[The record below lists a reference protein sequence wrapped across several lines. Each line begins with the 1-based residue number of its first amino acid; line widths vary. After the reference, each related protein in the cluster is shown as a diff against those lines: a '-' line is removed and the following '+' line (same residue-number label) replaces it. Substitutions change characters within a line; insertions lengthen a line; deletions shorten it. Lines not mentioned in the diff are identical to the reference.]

1 METPKIQLG
10 YLESISQVLAL
21 KLENLAT
28 ERYAIWQLLKQ
39 ADEGT
44 FYQLAPHLF
53 VTTNF
58 VTTNQE
64 DPLVVSE
71 LDATPEGYLLFKEL
85 VEEET
90 GWF

>member
-21 KLENLAT
+21 KLENLVT
-28 ERYAIWQLLKQ
+28 ERYAIWQLFKQ

-53 VTTNF
+53 VTTN
-58 VTTNQE
+58 QD
-64 DPLVVSE
+64 DPMVVSE

-85 VEEET
+85 VEEEA

>member
-21 KLENLAT
+21 KPENLAT
-28 ERYAIWQLLKQ
+28 ERYAIWQLFQQ

-44 FYQLAPHLF
+44 FYQLASHLF
-53 VTTNF
+53 VTTS
-58 VTTNQE
+58 QE
-64 DPLVVSE
+64 DPIVVSE

-85 VEEET
+85 VEEERVCL
-90 GWF
+90 

>member
-1 METPKIQLG
+1 MDTTKTQLG

-21 KLENLAT
+21 KPENLAI
-28 ERYAIWQLLKQ
+28 ERYAIWQLLRQ
-39 ADEGT
+39 ADEET

-53 VTTNF
+53 VTM
-58 VTTNQE
+58 NQE

-85 VEEET
+85 VEEERVCL
-90 GWF
+90 

>member
-21 KLENLAT
+21 KLENLVT
-28 ERYAIWQLLKQ
+28 ERYAIWQLFKQ

-53 VTTNF
+53 VTTN
-58 VTTNQE
+58 QE
-64 DPLVVSE
+64 DPMVVSE

-85 VEEET
+85 VEEEAE
-90 GWF
+90 WF

>member
-1 METPKIQLG
+1 METPKTQLG

-28 ERYAIWQLLKQ
+28 ERYAIWQLFKQ

-53 VTTNF
+53 VTTN
-58 VTTNQE
+58 QE
-64 DPLVVSE
+64 DPMVVSE
-71 LDATPEGYLLFKEL
+71 LDATHEDYLLFREL

>member
-28 ERYAIWQLLKQ
+28 ERYAIWQLFKQ
-39 ADEGT
+39 ADEET
-44 FYQLAPHLF
+44 FYQLAPNLF
-53 VTTNF
+53 VTTS
-58 VTTNQE
+58 QE
-64 DPLVVSE
+64 DPIVVSE

-85 VEEET
+85 VEEEA

>member
-1 METPKIQLG
+1 MDTTKTQLG

-21 KLENLAT
+21 KPENLAI
-28 ERYAIWQLLKQ
+28 ERYAIWQLLRQ
-39 ADEGT
+39 ADEET

-53 VTTNF
+53 VTM
-58 VTTNQE
+58 NQE

-85 VEEET
+85 VEEERVC
-90 GWF
+90 

>member
-21 KLENLAT
+21 KLENLAI
-28 ERYAIWQLLKQ
+28 ERYAIWQLFKQ
-39 ADEGT
+39 ADEET

-53 VTTNF
+53 VT
-58 VTTNQE
+58 VSQE
-64 DPLVVSE
+64 DPIVVSE

-85 VEEET
+85 VEEERVCL
-90 GWF
+90 

>member
-1 METPKIQLG
+1 METPKTQLG

-28 ERYAIWQLLKQ
+28 ERYAIWQLFKQ
-39 ADEGT
+39 TDEET

-53 VTTNF
+53 VTTNQGNP
-58 VTTNQE
+58 V
-64 DPLVVSE
+64 VVSE

-85 VEEET
+85 VEEEA

>member
-28 ERYAIWQLLKQ
+28 KRYAIWWLFKQ

-53 VTTNF
+53 VTTN
-58 VTTNQE
+58 QE
-64 DPLVVSE
+64 DPVVVSE

-85 VEEET
+85 VEEEA

>member
-28 ERYAIWQLLKQ
+28 ERYAIWQLFKQ
-39 ADEGT
+39 ADEET

-53 VTTNF
+53 VTTSK
-58 VTTNQE
+58 E
-64 DPLVVSE
+64 DPIVVSE

-85 VEEET
+85 VEEEKVCL
-90 GWF
+90 

>member
-1 METPKIQLG
+1 MGTPKRQLG

-21 KLENLAT
+21 KPENLTT
-28 ERYAIWQLLKQ
+28 ERYAIWQLFKQ
-39 ADEGT
+39 TDEET

-53 VTTNF
+53 VTTNQGNP
-58 VTTNQE
+58 V
-64 DPLVVSE
+64 VVSE
-71 LDATPEGYLLFKEL
+71 LDATTEGYLLFKEL

>member
-1 METPKIQLG
+1 METLKTQLG

-21 KLENLAT
+21 KLENLAI
-28 ERYAIWQLLKQ
+28 ERYAIWQLFKQ
-39 ADEGT
+39 ADEET

-53 VTTNF
+53 VTTS
-58 VTTNQE
+58 QE
-64 DPLVVSE
+64 DSIVVSE

-85 VEEET
+85 VEEEA

>member
-1 METPKIQLG
+1 METPKIKLG

-21 KLENLAT
+21 KPENLT
-28 ERYAIWQLLKQ
+28 IERYAIWQLFKQ

-53 VTTNF
+53 VTTN
-58 VTTNQE
+58 QG
-64 DPLVVSE
+64 DPVVVSE

>member
-1 METPKIQLG
+1 MEKPKTQLG

-21 KLENLAT
+21 KIENLVT

-39 ADEGT
+39 ADEET

-53 VTTNF
+53 VI
-58 VTTNQE
+58 TNQE

-71 LDATPEGYLLFKEL
+71 LEATPEGYLLFQEL
-85 VEEET
+85 VEEEI

>member
-21 KLENLAT
+21 KPENLAI
-28 ERYAIWQLLKQ
+28 ERYAIWQLLRQ
-39 ADEGT
+39 ADEET

-53 VTTNF
+53 MTTS
-58 VTTNQE
+58 QE
-64 DPLVVSE
+64 DPIVVSE
-71 LDATPEGYLLFKEL
+71 LDATPESYLLFKEL

>member
-21 KLENLAT
+21 KPENLAT

-39 ADEGT
+39 ADEET

-53 VTTNF
+53 VTTS
-58 VTTNQE
+58 QE
-64 DPLVVSE
+64 DPLVVNE
-71 LDATPEGYLLFKEL
+71 LEATSEGYLLFKEL
-85 VEEET
+85 VEEEI

>member
-28 ERYAIWQLLKQ
+28 ERYAIWQLFKQ
-39 ADEGT
+39 ADEET

-53 VTTNF
+53 VITS
-58 VTTNQE
+58 QE
-64 DPLVVSE
+64 DPIVVSE

-85 VEEET
+85 VEEERVCL
-90 GWF
+90 

>member
-21 KLENLAT
+21 KPENLT
-28 ERYAIWQLLKQ
+28 IERYAIWQLFKQ
-39 ADEGT
+39 ADEET
-44 FYQLAPHLF
+44 FYQLAPYL
-53 VTTNF
+53 F

-64 DPLVVSE
+64 DPIVVSE

-90 GWF
+90 EWF

>member
-28 ERYAIWQLLKQ
+28 ERYAIWQLFKQ

-53 VTTNF
+53 VTTS
-58 VTTNQE
+58 QE
-64 DPLVVSE
+64 DPMVVSG

-85 VEEET
+85 VEEEA

>member
-28 ERYAIWQLLKQ
+28 ERYAIWQLFKQ
-39 ADEGT
+39 ADEET

-53 VTTNF
+53 VTTS
-58 VTTNQE
+58 QE
-64 DPLVVSE
+64 DSIVVSE

-85 VEEET
+85 VEEERVCL
-90 GWF
+90 

>member
-28 ERYAIWQLLKQ
+28 ERYAIWQLFKQ
-39 ADEGT
+39 ADEET
-44 FYQLAPHLF
+44 FYQLAPYL
-53 VTTNF
+53 F

-64 DPLVVSE
+64 DPIVVSE

-85 VEEET
+85 VEEERV
-90 GWF
+90 WL

>member
-1 METPKIQLG
+1 METPKTQLG

-28 ERYAIWQLLKQ
+28 ERYAIWQLFKQ
-39 ADEGT
+39 ADEET

-53 VTTNF
+53 VTTS
-58 VTTNQE
+58 QE
-64 DPLVVSE
+64 DPLVVNE
-71 LDATPEGYLLFKEL
+71 LEATSEGYLLFKEL
-85 VEEET
+85 VEEEI

>member
-28 ERYAIWQLLKQ
+28 ERYAIWQLFKQ
-39 ADEGT
+39 ADEET

-53 VTTNF
+53 VT
-58 VTTNQE
+58 VSQE
-64 DPLVVSE
+64 DPIVVSE

-85 VEEET
+85 VEEERVCL
-90 GWF
+90 

>member
-21 KLENLAT
+21 NPENLAT
-28 ERYAIWQLLKQ
+28 ERYAIWQLFKQ
-39 ADEGT
+39 ADEET
-44 FYQLAPHLF
+44 FYQLAPHL
-53 VTTNF
+53 F

-71 LDATPEGYLLFKEL
+71 LDVTPEDYLLFKEL

-90 GWF
+90 EWF

>member
-21 KLENLAT
+21 KLENLVT

-39 ADEGT
+39 ADEET

-53 VTTNF
+53 VTTN
-58 VTTNQE
+58 QG
-64 DPLVVSE
+64 DPVVVSE

-85 VEEET
+85 VEEEI

>member
-28 ERYAIWQLLKQ
+28 ERYAIWQLFKQ
-39 ADEGT
+39 ADEET

-53 VTTNF
+53 VTT
-58 VTTNQE
+58 
-64 DPLVVSE
+64 S
-71 LDATPEGYLLFKEL
+71 
-85 VEEET
+85 
-90 GWF
+90 

>member
-1 METPKIQLG
+1 MDTTKTQLG

-21 KLENLAT
+21 KPENLAI
-28 ERYAIWQLLKQ
+28 ERYAIWQLFKQ
-39 ADEGT
+39 ADEET

-53 VTTNF
+53 VTTN
-58 VTTNQE
+58 QE
-64 DPLVVSE
+64 DPIVVSE
-71 LDATPEGYLLFKEL
+71 LDATSEGYLLFKEL

>member
-1 METPKIQLG
+1 METPKTQLG

-28 ERYAIWQLLKQ
+28 ERYAIWQLFKQ
-39 ADEGT
+39 TDEET
-44 FYQLAPHLF
+44 FYQLAHHL
-53 VTTNF
+53 F

-64 DPLVVSE
+64 DLVVNE
-71 LDATPEGYLLFKEL
+71 LEATSEGYLLFKEL
-85 VEEET
+85 VEEEI

>member
-1 METPKIQLG
+1 MEKPKTQLG

-21 KLENLAT
+21 KIENLVT
-28 ERYAIWQLLKQ
+28 ERYAIWQLFKQ

-53 VTTNF
+53 VTTN
-58 VTTNQE
+58 QE
-64 DPLVVSE
+64 DPMVVSE

-85 VEEET
+85 VEEEA

>member
-21 KLENLAT
+21 KLENLVT
-28 ERYAIWQLLKQ
+28 ERYAIWQLFKQ

-53 VTTNF
+53 VTTN
-58 VTTNQE
+58 QE
-64 DPLVVSE
+64 DPMVVRE

-85 VEEET
+85 VEEEA

>member
-10 YLESISQVLAL
+10 YLESISQLLAL
-21 KLENLAT
+21 KPENLAT

-39 ADEGT
+39 ADEET
-44 FYQLAPHLF
+44 FYQLAPHL
-53 VTTNF
+53 F

-71 LDATPEGYLLFKEL
+71 LDATHEGYLLFREL

>member
-28 ERYAIWQLLKQ
+28 ERYAIWQLFKQ
-39 ADEGT
+39 ADEET
-44 FYQLAPHLF
+44 FYQLASHLF
-53 VTTNF
+53 VTTS
-58 VTTNQE
+58 QE
-64 DPLVVSE
+64 DPIVVSE

-85 VEEET
+85 VEEERVCL
-90 GWF
+90 